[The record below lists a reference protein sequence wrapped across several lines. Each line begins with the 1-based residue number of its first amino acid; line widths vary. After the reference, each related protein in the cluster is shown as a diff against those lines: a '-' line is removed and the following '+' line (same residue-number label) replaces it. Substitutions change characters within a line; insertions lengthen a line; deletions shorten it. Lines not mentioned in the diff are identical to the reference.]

1 MKKKELEKLAVDVRF
16 VPLSKE
22 DLERRQKK
30 LELLLFK
37 GAKNNSTSTSEE

>member
-1 MKKKELEKLAVDVRF
+1 LKKKELEKLPIEVRF

-37 GAKNNSTSTSEE
+37 GAKKASNE